1 MTEAETNPPEHYMG
15 FQVTDEITALKAEV
29 ARLHAKYEP
38 EQLDPVEVLVASYAG
53 FPNIAFVTAGQVD
66 RMRNAL
72 GANGWRQVR
81 EVTEAEI
88 MDAVNVFGSAYHAT
102 MPQIL
107 EAAVRHGIALARGE
121 A

>member
-1 MTEAETNPPEHYMG
+1 M
-15 FQVTDEITALKAEV
+15 TDELTAAHAEI
-29 ARLHAKYEP
+29 ARLRAKYQP
-38 EQLDPVEVLVASYAG
+38 VQADPVEVLVADYNKLLAG
-53 FPNIAFVTAGQVD
+53 MAGHNAAYT
-66 RMRNAL
+66 MRAVLNAH
-72 GANGWRQVR
+72 GWRQVR

-121 A
+121 V

>member
-1 MTEAETNPPEHYMG
+1 M
-15 FQVTDEITALKAEV
+15 TDELKDARDEV
-29 ARLHAKYEP
+29 ARLRAKYEP

-53 FPNIAFVTAGQVD
+53 FPSTEFVTAGQVD
-66 RMRNAL
+66 RMRAAL

-88 MDAVNVFGSAYHAT
+88 A
-102 MPQIL
+102 
-107 EAAVRHGIALARGE
+107 EASKVYDTEHDHLIWEARIRHGIALARGE

>member
-1 MTEAETNPPEHYMG
+1 M
-15 FQVTDEITALKAEV
+15 TDELKDAHAEI
-29 ARLHAKYEP
+29 ARLRAKYEP
-38 EQLDPVEVLVASYAG
+38 EQADPVEVLLCAYYAG
-53 FPNIAFVTAGQVD
+53 PPGSEISWDKVRAMRTA
-66 RMRNAL
+66 L
-72 GANGWRQVR
+72 KANGWRQVR

>member
-1 MTEAETNPPEHYMG
+1 M
-15 FQVTDEITALKAEV
+15 TDELKDAHAEI
-29 ARLHAKYEP
+29 ARLRAKYQP
-38 EQLDPVEVLVASYAG
+38 VQADPVEVLVADYNKLLAG
-53 FPNIAFVTAGQVD
+53 MAGHNAAYT
-66 RMRNAL
+66 MRAVLNAH
-72 GANGWRQVR
+72 GWRQVR

-121 A
+121 M